1 MRTPRWLSILC
12 CGLPAAVAAAAEP
25 VVLVANP
32 ENQTV
37 SRVHYTG
44 PAWPAEAGGFLVGIG
59 RGHRL
64 LAAVLP
70 GPGDFR
76 VEAEFALAR
85 AGRESSF
92 IVGRDGELVMNA
104 GAKTWRLRGAFFN
117 AADAPREVAAPV
129 LAAGAR
135 AELELVRSGDS
146 AVLRVGGA
154 ELYRGR
160 AGTGAL
166 GALGF
171 DPGTGTVRLHRF
183 TVAGNV
189 AAAAAPRA
197 FGNTFGLQ
205 LRRKPS
211 ALADLSAPAVLRAAE
226 TNESSAVARRD
237 GTLEVYGITKP
248 ASDSVSVIRS
258 RDEGLTW
265 SAPEIAFPLPG
276 KAYYALQVL
285 EARDGALHAV
295 VHLAG
300 EGPGGYRGRLYEVY
314 HLRRPAGGAWSA
326 ARKVIPGYVGSI
338 RGFIQLGA
346 TGRLVLAVG
355 LAVPEREAAP
365 KVGPDFGWN
374 DTVVYFSDD
383 AGGSW
388 QRSPDRLQV
397 ELAAPNVTRYGA
409 VEPALL
415 ELAPDRIWMLVRDR
429 GGRLWQ
435 SFSADGARWPAL
447 ARTDFISSDSPAAL
461 LKLRDGRIVLFL
473 NACQNWTDPR
483 SYAMGG
489 REVLHAAI
497 SADGGR
503 SWRGFRDILHETDV
517 VSGGDRGTA
526 YPSAVESRSGKIV
539 VMSGQ
544 GEGKRALVGFDPA
557 WLEARAYRDDLAAG
571 PVGWTQY
578 GAEGLAVE
586 TLPDGKRVLGL
597 ALPAAGVSG
606 ATWNFPMAGAGEL
619 RARIRVP
626 AAVREL
632 KISLT
637 DHFNRI
643 DDRRAAEHA
652 VWSAIGAALGALGGE
667 AWHDL
672 RLTWADATAAGKLG
686 VVIDGRTVATLAA
699 QRPAL
704 HGVNH
709 LRLEFRSAK
718 EGGRIL
724 LADVEMQTR
733 P

>member
-1 MRTPRWLSILC
+1 MRPPRWLSVLC
-12 CGLPAAVAAAAEP
+12 LGSLAAAASAAEP

-37 SRVHYTG
+37 PRVHFTG
-44 PAWPAEAGGFLVGIG
+44 PAWPADAGGFLVGTG

-70 GPGDFR
+70 GAGDFR

-85 AGRESSF
+85 SGRESSF
-92 IVGRDGELVMNA
+92 VVGRDGELVMNP
-104 GAKTWRLRGAFFN
+104 GAATWRLRGAFFN
-117 AADAPREVAAPV
+117 AADQPREVPAPV

-135 AELELVRSGDS
+135 AELELVRTGDT
-146 AVLRVGGA
+146 AVLRVAGT
-154 ELYRGR
+154 EIFRGR
-160 AGTGAL
+160 SGTGAL
-166 GALGF
+166 AALGF
-171 DPGTGTVRLHRF
+171 DPGTGTVRLHRL

-205 LRRKPS
+205 LRRKP
-211 ALADLSAPAVLRAAE
+211 AAAADVYAPVILRAAE

-265 SAPEIAFPLPG
+265 SAPEIVFPLPG

-314 HLRRPAGGAWSA
+314 HLRRPAGGAWSG

-338 RGFIQLGA
+338 RGFIQLGS
-346 TGRLVLAVG
+346 GRLVLAVG

-365 KVGPDFGWN
+365 KTGPDFGWN

-383 AGGSW
+383 AGTTW

-397 ELAAPNVTRYGA
+397 VLATPNVTRYGA

-435 SFSADGARWPAL
+435 SVSTDGARWPAL
-447 ARTDFISSDSPAAL
+447 TRTDFVSSDSPAAL
-461 LKLRDGRIVLFL
+461 LRLRDGRIVLFL

-526 YPSAVESRSGKIV
+526 YPSAVETRSGKIV

-557 WLEARAYRDDLAAG
+557 WLEERASRDDLTAG

-586 TLPDGKRVLGL
+586 TLSDGTRAVAL
-597 ALPAAGVSG
+597 ALPAAGTSG
-606 ATWNFPMAGAGEL
+606 ATWNFPLAGAGEL

-632 KISLT
+632 KLSLT

-652 VWSAIGAALGALGGE
+652 VWSAAGPALAALQGG

-672 RLTWADATAAGKLG
+672 QLAWAGATAAGKLD
-686 VVIDGRTVATLAA
+686 VTIDGRTVATLAA

-709 LRLEFRSAK
+709 LRLEFRAAN
-718 EGGRIL
+718 EGDRIL
-724 LADVEMQTR
+724 LAGTEMQAR